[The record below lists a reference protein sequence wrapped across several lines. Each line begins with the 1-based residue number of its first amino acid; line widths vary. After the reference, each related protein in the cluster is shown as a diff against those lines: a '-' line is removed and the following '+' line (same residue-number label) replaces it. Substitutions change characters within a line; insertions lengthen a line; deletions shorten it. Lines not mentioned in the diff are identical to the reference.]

1 MMVKQSIWHPWSRP
15 RGSQLGRE
23 KKRDEILQARA
34 KKLENF
40 PRAFSSSDPATDCP
54 WVDAEDVYFVAHLP
68 CVDDAHERKIL
79 NAHQVLFA
87 CTGCLYSMNSIHL
100 IDHWRSYFS
109 HDVKTKLLTL
119 TIQKLDHGINSSLYV
134 TSAELWFWRFIY
146 LFNRE
151 EDYDVTFNTMVA
163 NFLHLNNL
171 SWYLH
176 CRTMEES
183 MVYRFALS
191 CTGKSYTSFFFPFF
205 LPYLQDHGLLRS
217 RYFATMAMQHSI
229 APSPL
234 YWRVFGI

>member
-1 MMVKQSIWHPWSRP
+1 MLVSNLPSQGLFTDFLAHLPWWLRRLYTAIQSDAFQDQTSCTEATEGSRSLTDRYKNLGKIQHSSCGKMMVKQSIWHPWSRP

-109 HDVKTKLLTL
+109 HDVKTKLLNL

-151 EDYDVTFNTMVA
+151 EDYDVT
-163 NFLHLNNL
+163 
-171 SWYLH
+171 
-176 CRTMEES
+176 
-183 MVYRFALS
+183 
-191 CTGKSYTSFFFPFF
+191 
-205 LPYLQDHGLLRS
+205 LP
-217 RYFATMAMQHSI
+217 
-229 APSPL
+229 
-234 YWRVFGI
+234 W